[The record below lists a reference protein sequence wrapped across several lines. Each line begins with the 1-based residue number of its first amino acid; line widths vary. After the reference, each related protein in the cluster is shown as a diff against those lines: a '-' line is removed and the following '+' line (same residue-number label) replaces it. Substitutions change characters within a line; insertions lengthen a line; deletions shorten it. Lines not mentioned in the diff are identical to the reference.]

1 MKATKNENVVY
12 ILGAGFSAQFGL
24 PVMNNFL
31 EKSKDMYAIKDE
43 LKYRIQTDI
52 DFFKN
57 VYSEIDKL
65 RRCKDFY
72 EADMTNIEEILSLFD
87 MGKIL
92 GSESKSTLDFKK
104 FISAVI
110 KYYTPTEYRIG
121 TYNDF
126 EMFVEKLFRITKKHD
141 PPYADHTLPHYSIL
155 SFNYDLLLE
164 SLLECFNKKYFGRQ
178 VLRYT
183 TKLSEEP
190 PREEVFLPYIKLH
203 GTVDDPETIVPPTWH
218 KLQDEQNENW
228 KFAGTLLMKA
238 NHIRIIGYSLPVT
251 DNYLKYFLKWG
262 AAHENNL
269 KSIDVICLDDNNG
282 TVKKRYRDFIH
293 NKLNFFNKTTGEYLE
308 EVKKGIEEAHEHL
321 FLKSSKNTNNNTKT
335 E

>member
-1 MKATKNENVVY
+1 MKATKKENVVY

-31 EKSKDMYAIKDE
+31 EKSKDMYAIKNE
-43 LKYRIQTDI
+43 LRTSEINI
-52 DFFKN
+52 DFFEN
-57 VYSEIDKL
+57 IYSEIDKL

-72 EADMTNIEEILSLFD
+72 VADMTNIEEILSLFD

-92 GSESKSTLDFKK
+92 GSESKKTLELKN

-110 KYYTPTEYRIG
+110 KYYTPVTDKLVLHKE
-121 TYNDF
+121 F
-126 EMFVEKLFRITKKHD
+126 EAFVKKLFRIDEKETSLSVD
-141 PPYADHTLPHYSIL
+141 ETLPHYSIL

-218 KLQDEQNENW
+218 KLQDEQNTNW
-228 KFAGTLLMKA
+228 KVAGKLLMDA

-251 DNYLKYFLKWG
+251 DSYLKYFLKWG

-269 KSIDVICLDDNNG
+269 KSIDVICLDDNNK
-282 TVKKRYRDFIH
+282 TVEKRYKQFIH
-293 NKLNFFNKTTGEYLE
+293 NKLNFFNKTTGEYLK
-308 EVKKGIEEAHEHL
+308 EVAKGIEKAHEYL
-321 FLKSSKNTNNNTKT
+321 FSK
-335 E
+335 